1 MKTVMKN
8 DMVAHVWAAQ
18 SQSEA
23 RNAQGNFY
31 FRDSAIY
38 SYGGHFPIARFV
50 KNKRGKSAVL
60 FTTRSY
66 SNTTSKH
73 ICTVRQA
80 LYGLEVPRF
89 YVRDPSAI
97 NVQTAR
103 EDYESRI
110 RDALEKAVRARG
122 RKFTHL
128 QEARDLAKEANDLAQ
143 FYGERWRIPVP
154 ASDEAGL
161 EQAKL
166 ALQKHEMLVAKRNR
180 AAIKAQEKALA
191 ERRAREQ
198 TEREAWLRG
207 EDVDYPYDY
216 ERNAPTLLR
225 VYGDVVQTSRG
236 AEIPVCHAKRL
247 WPMILKCK
255 QEGDSF
261 VAGDR
266 TIHVG
271 HFALREIYPNGDIK
285 VGCHYIKWDQ
295 IEKIAGELGLLQTE
309 AA

>member
-1 MKTVMKN
+1 MKTVMTN

-23 RNAQGNFY
+23 RNAQNNFY
-31 FRDSAIY
+31 FRDSTIY

-60 FTTRSY
+60 FTTRGY

-89 YVRDPSAI
+89 YVRDPSCLNARI
-97 NVQTAR
+97 AR
-103 EDYESRI
+103 EDYEARI
-110 RDALEKAVRARG
+110 RDALEKAVKARG
-122 RKFTHL
+122 RRL
-128 QEARDLAKEANDLAQ
+128 EYLNEARSLAEEANQLAQ

-154 ASDEAGL
+154 EVNEA
-161 EQAKL
+161 EIEKAKL
-166 ALQKHEMLVAKRNR
+166 ALLKHEMLVAKRNR
-180 AAIKAQEKALA
+180 AAIKAQEKARAEQDALNEA
-191 ERRAREQ
+191 ERQ
-198 TEREAWLRG
+198 AWLRG
-207 EDVDYPYDY
+207 EDVDYPH
-216 ERNAPTLLR
+216 EWNAPTLLR
-225 VYGDVVQTSRG
+225 VHGDQVQTSRG

-271 HFALREIYPNGDIK
+271 HFALQEIYPTGDIK

-295 IEKIAGELGLLQTE
+295 IEKIAGDLGLLE
-309 AA
+309 HEPA